1 MELMYTAI
9 GGVISL
15 CGVYWKLAMDIAL
28 LKQKVETN
36 KINADE
42 STNRLIKSIDRLELS
57 IEKLT
62 ERMNEKTH

>member
-1 MELMYTAI
+1 MEILYTSII
-9 GGVISL
+9 GIISL

-28 LKQKVETN
+28 LKQKVENN
-36 KINADE
+36 KLLADE

-62 ERMNEKTH
+62 ERINEKH